1 MSDKTDTYD
10 STADTLAHI
19 DRVQDLMT
27 FVIGE
32 LSERALAHDL
42 SKLQSPEKEVF
53 DAETPNLKGLTYGSD
68 EYKAS
73 LARMQKALVHHYGV
87 NSHHPEHYEHGIRG
101 MSLLDLVEMLCDWK
115 AATERHENGD
125 IAKSIEINQDRFG
138 YSDDLKPIFHNTIK
152 EMGWG

>member
-1 MSDKTDTYD
+1 MSDTYD
-10 STADTLAHI
+10 STADTIAHI
-19 DRVQDLMT
+19 KRVSDLL
-27 FVIGE
+27 GE
-32 LSERALAHDL
+32 VESELEFRASVHDA

-53 DAETPNLKGLTYGSD
+53 DRVTPRLKELTYGSD
-68 EYKAS
+68 EYKAQLS
-73 LARMQKALVHHYGV
+73 EMKVALDHHYAA
-87 NSHHPEHYEHGIRG
+87 NSHHPEHYDNGIRG
-101 MSLLDLVEMLCDWK
+101 MSLLDVVEMLCDWK